1 MTFEAVPVVA
11 FNKDKKAL
19 IWAFSV
25 IVKYSRTI
33 V

>member
-1 MTFEAVPVVA
+1 MTFESVPVVA